1 MNIFFIV
8 SIICFALCLVMFFY
22 LKWYIKTRAAS
33 DGLKEHRTEVAKLIA
48 EINSV
53 TDRNIQLV
61 EDSISRLKKTLEHTE
76 RRIEEYKNAVEIKP
90 SSNALY
96 TNLGRGIRS
105 ALKAPEEQQ
114 PSSPPELQTEHP
126 LMSRRLSPE
135 NPTAGPY
142 ETPVKLENKT
152 TAKAEP
158 PIQKPPSKKQIRNA
172 IDSLANEGLS
182 PEEIASRLEISM
194 AQVNFALN
202 LSKTKR

>member
-8 SIICFALCLVMFFY
+8 SIICFALCFVMFFY
-22 LKWYIKTRAAS
+22 LKWYIKTRAMS
-33 DGLKEHRTEVAKLIA
+33 DGLEEHRTEVAKLIA

-61 EDSISRLKKTLEHTE
+61 EDSISKLKKILEDTE
-76 RRIEEYKNAVEIKP
+76 KRIEEYKNAVEIKP

-105 ALKAPEEQQ
+105 ALKNPEGQ
-114 PSSPPELQTEHP
+114 PPLPPPRLPTEPP

-135 NPTAGPY
+135 NPPAGLY
-142 ETPVKLENKT
+142 ETPVRTDTKT
-152 TAKAEP
+152 TARAEP
-158 PIQKPPSKKQIRNA
+158 PIQKPPSKKQIRSA

-182 PEEIASRLEISM
+182 PEDIASRLEISI

-202 LSKTKR
+202 LRKTKR

>member
-8 SIICFALCLVMFFY
+8 SIICFALCLIMFFY
-22 LKWYIKTRAAS
+22 LKWYIKTRATS
-33 DGLKEHRTEVAKLIA
+33 DGLEEHRTEVAKLIA

-61 EDSISRLKKTLEHTE
+61 EDSISKLKKILEDTE
-76 RRIEEYKNAVEIKP
+76 KRIEEYKNAVEIKP

-105 ALKAPEEQQ
+105 ALKNPEGQ
-114 PSSPPELQTEHP
+114 PPLPPPRLQTEPP

-135 NPTAGPY
+135 NPTAGLY
-142 ETPVKLENKT
+142 ETPVRTENKPT
-152 TAKAEP
+152 VKEES

-172 IDSLANEGLS
+172 IDSLVNEGLS
-182 PEEIASRLEISM
+182 AEEIASRLEISI

-202 LSKTKR
+202 LRKTKR